1 MLVPRVLVVQPRE
14 ALAQAT
20 GRHLRAAGFEPVVVD
35 DGDAAVRIAVTDPP
49 AAVLVDLTLPALDG
63 WCVLAT
69 LGTRTGPPVV
79 AYGPVGDASRAM
91 LLGAVTCVHDRG
103 AVVTA
108 MQRLFQRVATS
119 PT

>member
-1 MLVPRVLVVQPRE
+1 M
-14 ALAQAT
+14 A
-20 GRHLRAAGFEPVVVD
+20 
-35 DGDAAVRIAVTDPP
+35 DGDAAVRIAVDAIRPT
-49 AAVLVDLTLPALDG
+49 AVLVDLTLPALDG

-69 LGTRTGPPVV
+69 LGARIGPPVV

-108 MQRLFQRVATS
+108 MQRLFQRVT
-119 PT
+119 T